1 MGCGH
6 ELSIAAHKTGL
17 PSVYAQYQI
26 FCSHYDT
33 ICKKSQ
39 NLCSKQRIFMLFFY
53 SVACV
58 SPAAGHQ
65 LAGYQKKRAQ
75 PSLCTG
81 IYRIFCDYDHDFCL
95 TETRNWKMYV
105 GVSATSLWSSR
116 TCCSV
121 TWCILATG
129 TLSGF
134 PIPPPFFSACCFHP
148 LPAVK

>member
-39 NLCSKQRIFMLFFY
+39 NLCSKQRIFLLFFY
-53 SVACV
+53 SVARV

-75 PSLCTG
+75 PSFVLVYTVSFV
-81 IYRIFCDYDHDFCL
+81 IMIMIFVL
-95 TETRNWKMYV
+95 LKQQTEKCMLVFLLHLYEAAEPV
-105 GVSATSLWSSR
+105 AQSLG
-116 TCCSV
+116 
-121 TWCILATG
+121 AY
-129 TLSGF
+129 
-134 PIPPPFFSACCFHP
+134 
-148 LPAVK
+148 